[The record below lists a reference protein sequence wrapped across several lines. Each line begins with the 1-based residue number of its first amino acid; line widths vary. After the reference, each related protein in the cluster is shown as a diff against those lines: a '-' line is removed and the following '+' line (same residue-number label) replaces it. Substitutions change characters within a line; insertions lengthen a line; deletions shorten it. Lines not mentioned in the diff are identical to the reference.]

1 MREVR
6 FTAFLLAGGGAVKSL
21 QGFERRRKR
30 TLSEGQIS
38 KKFLRK
44 LRKNDSYP
52 VATEIFDLEVK
63 QEGQNACDS
72 DLSEENSLNNSVIFP
87 SLASHHLQELQ
98 ESAIADEIIRLN
110 FKSLEGQTPY
120 DYLLYSP
127 ELNRTN
133 TGRVSLGTLNRY
145 AHVEHGGWWTNGI
158 DVLSSKDSQWG
169 TFKPDNPHFDISK
182 GKYVK
187 YEHPFKVPTEI
198 FALRIPVRI
207 WEVIAR
213 RYDVELPDNYH
224 DVVNSP
230 GIFWKW
236 VIDNPKIPLIITEG
250 AKKAAAILSCS
261 YVAIALPGITMGIR
275 KPKNDDGEV
284 IGLPYLIPQLQVF
297 AVAGR
302 RIYFAFD
309 QDSKRTTRR
318 DVNTAISKA
327 SKLFKKFDCVPHVI
341 SWDRKLGK
349 GIDDALFNSSK
360 LGINSEEQF
369 GNFYKNAATFD
380 DWESKQ
386 LKELPSPVDQKL
398 NRRYLLDQNNP
409 SDTLPPTDAQLICIK
424 SPKGTGKTHWMTW
437 YTSPLLSSGE
447 KRILLLTHRI
457 QLSTQTADRL
467 GIPYVTE
474 VKDCET
480 KNLLGMGL
488 CIDSLHPNSQARFK
502 PEYWGNTVVIIDEVM
517 QVIWH
522 LLSSTTCVKER
533 VAIIKTLK
541 ELLQNVIRSGGKI
554 IIADAD
560 LNDIAIDFIKG
571 LIGWEIKTHIIEN
584 EYKFNQPWK
593 VHNFKD
599 KDARRLVTLLKEK
612 LEKGEKHLLCVSGQK
627 AKSRWGSIAL
637 EAFFKKHI
645 PDLKI
650 LRIDSETVANP
661 KHPAY
666 GCVNNINKVIKD
678 YDLVI
683 ATPTIE
689 TGVSIEE
696 KHFDGVW
703 GIFQGV
709 STTDSVR
716 QFLSRYRVPVPRY
729 IWVKSTGIGF
739 IGNKSTN
746 FKALIASER
755 KLDKANRSRLF
766 DCGFEETL
774 DGNLEPIALTT
785 WAKLAAIINQG
796 KWNYSEQVLHE
807 LEAEGHIIIDID
819 NSDDFID
826 SNDNE
831 KIELPSENQAE
842 KTKVEIDNNR
852 DEQYQRHRENVAQ
865 AESLNDTAYEKLQ
878 KQQSRNDDE
887 LLQLKKGK
895 LERSYG
901 VEVTPKLVHKDDD
914 GWYPQIR
921 LHYYFDVGRK
931 FLKAK
936 DESVMNSA
944 LSNGNGEYFAPDT
957 NKSLLGKKIDALD
970 FLGINLL
977 YKEDKLHQ
985 NHPIIKDIFDKCK
998 KNIYSLKLALGIDFT
1013 NIKNRIECVQRVL
1026 NLIGHKMPFIK
1037 KEGGRG
1043 KQIRIYGQPSADF
1056 EYIVSKEKRKKI
1068 LLDINGLPIPKL
1080 DGREEVFTTW
1090 IKRDIQA
1097 EKKAIEDKLKLEQQ
1111 KTTSQDE
1118 CLTEEMLN
1126 TISQDLEYCK
1136 NAEMLADLRQI
1147 YPAKKLKSAFNFLA
1161 DDTKIKIK
1169 NWLSELKQAQKFKH
1183 SVNLC

>member
-1 MREVR
+1 M
-6 FTAFLLAGGGAVKSL
+6 KSP
-21 QGFERRRKR
+21 QGFGNPEKKPL
-30 TLSEGQIS
+30 TAGQQLTKI
-38 KKFLRK
+38 LRK
-44 LRKNDSYP
+44 LRKAESEP
-52 VATEIFDLEVK
+52 VYKELSSRFETDPHSD
-63 QEGQNACDS
+63 ACDS
-72 DLSEENSLNNSVIFP
+72 DNLPDFTFDDEEIIFP
-87 SLASHHLQELQ
+87 SLVPQHSEELQ
-98 ESAIADEIIRLN
+98 KSAIASDIIRLN
-110 FKSLEGQTPY
+110 FKSLTGNAPGS
-120 DYLLYSP
+120 YLLYSD
-127 ELNRTN
+127 ELKRTN
-133 TGRVSLGTLNRY
+133 TGRVSLRTIERY
-145 AHVEHGGWWTNGI
+145 SCCEDGGWYCGGV
-158 DVLSSKDSQWG
+158 DVLTGDISQWG

-187 YEHPFKVPTEI
+187 YEHPLKVPTEI
-198 FALRIPVRI
+198 FALRIPVNI

-213 RYDVELPDNYH
+213 RYDVALPDNYR

-261 YVAIALPGITMGIR
+261 YVGIALPGITMGIR
-275 KPKNDDGEV
+275 RPKNDDGEV
-284 IGLPYLIPQLQVF
+284 VGMPYLIPQLQIF
-297 AVAGR
+297 ASPER
-302 RIYFAFD
+302 RVYFCFD
-309 QDSKRTTRR
+309 QDSKRSTRR
-318 DVNTAISKA
+318 DVNNAISKTA
-327 SKLFKKFDCVPHVI
+327 KLFKKFGCTPGVI
-341 SWDRKLGK
+341 SWDKKLGK
-349 GIDDALFNSSK
+349 GIDDALYNSS
-360 LGINSEEQF
+360 LLEINPEEQF
-369 GNFYKNAATFD
+369 GNFYRSALGFD

-386 LKELPSPVDQKL
+386 LKELTYPVDQKL
-398 NRRYLLDQNNP
+398 NRRYLLNQDNP
-409 SDTLPPTDAQLICIK
+409 NDTLPPTDAQLIGVR
-424 SPKGTGKTHWMTW
+424 SPKGTGKTHWMAW

-467 GIPYVTE
+467 CIPYVTD

-502 PEYWGNTVVIIDEVM
+502 PEYWGNSVVIIDEVM

-522 LLSSTTCVKER
+522 LLSSSTCVKER

-599 KDARRLVTLLKEK
+599 KDASRLVTLLKEK
-612 LEKGEKHLLCVSGQK
+612 LKKGEKHLLCVSGQK
-627 AKSRWGSIAL
+627 AKSKWGSIAL

-666 GCVNNINKVIKD
+666 GCVNKINEVIKD

-729 IWVKSTGIGF
+729 IWVKPTGIGF

-746 FKALIASER
+746 YKALIASQR
-755 KLDKANRSRLF
+755 KLDKANRNRLI

-774 DGNLEPIALTT
+774 DGNFEPIALTT

-826 SNDNE
+826 SDDSE

-842 KTKVEIDNNR
+842 KTKAEIDNNR
-852 DEQYQRHRENVAQ
+852 DEQYQKHRENVAQ

-887 LLQLKKGK
+887 LLQLRKGK
-895 LERSYG
+895 LERTYG
-901 VEVTPKLVHKDDD
+901 VEVTPNLVHKDDD

-931 FLKAK
+931 FLNKRE
-936 DESVMNSA
+936 ESIINSA

-957 NKSLLGKKIDALD
+957 NKSFLGKNIDALD
-970 FLGINLL
+970 FLGINRL
-977 YKEDKLHQ
+977 YNDTNFDK
-985 NHPIIKDIFDKCK
+985 NHPVIQDIYNKCRN
-998 KNIYSLKLALGIDFT
+998 NIYVLKLALGVDFSQV
-1013 NIKNRIECVQRVL
+1013 NNPIECTQRLL
-1026 NLIGHKMPFIK
+1026 NLIGHKMPCL
-1037 KEGGRG
+1037 GRFG
-1043 KQIRIYGQPSADF
+1043 SRRNRVRKYGSPHAGFVRD
-1056 EYIVSKEKRKKI
+1056 EKTKKI
-1068 LLDINGLPIPKL
+1068 ILDNTQAVPLP
-1080 DGREEVFTTW
+1080 DGREEVFLNW
-1090 IKRDIQA
+1090 IERDTKA
-1097 EKKAIEDKLKLEQQ
+1097 EQKALEQKQ
-1111 KTTSQDE
+1111 KLSEQKAAAQIQDE
-1118 CLTEEMLN
+1118 WLQQDNLQHIADILQSCDS
-1126 TISQDLEYCK
+1126 SQ
-1136 NAEMLADLRQI
+1136 MVSDLRSI
-1147 YPAKKLKSAFNFLA
+1147 YPDYALKAAVKLLPANVRA
-1161 DDTKIKIK
+1161 IIAG
-1169 NWLSELKQAQKFKH
+1169 WVKQQNQTQVAATA
-1183 SVNLC
+1183 C